1 MIMNRLILNIKP
13 KTQWFP
19 HFYLLGCEAVA
30 VSMGLRYKGVKLSV
44 RKILAEI
51 PKHKTNPFKGY
62 VGPKRII
69 KTDRHQ
75 TVFPNVMV
83 DYLKPYY
90 TAQDSTGKS
99 MAELEQ
105 AILNNHS
112 VVLYATHFKVEPI
125 LREFKVEGRKLE
137 FVSNIHITLLVGMD
151 DKFYYM
157 IDPLWAKFGLIKL
170 PALFPMKQQLIKVK
184 RKTLEKRYEN
194 AGRMSIII

>member
-1 MIMNRLILNIKP
+1 MNKLILNIKP

-30 VSMGLRYKGVKLSV
+30 VSMGLQYKGIRLST
-44 RKILAEI
+44 RRILAEI

-62 VGPKRII
+62 VGPKRVI
-69 KTDRHQ
+69 KPDRHQ

-83 DYLKPYY
+83 DYLKRYY
-90 TAQDSTGKS
+90 GAVDSTGQS

-105 AILNNHS
+105 AIMNNHS
-112 VVLYATHFKVEPI
+112 VVLYATHFKIEPMF
-125 LREFKVEGRKLE
+125 RKFKVEGQMFE

-151 DKFYYM
+151 DDYYYM
-157 IDPLWAKFGLIKL
+157 IDPLWAKFGFIKI
-170 PALFPMKQQLIKVK
+170 PAIFPMKHQLMKV
-184 RKTLEKRYEN
+184 RRRTLERRYEN